1 VAYDDLKRHEGR
13 TYSGMAV
20 GGRHVWEYTGGL
32 WDERKAAPDRWEFT
46 FSSVKRR
53 TRNAPDGSGV
63 PPGSQYHWY
72 ILAHQKVRKL
82 DADAY
87 ETFME
92 GVKYKVAHKRP
103 HWRNWSSE
111 YPDNEPETAVVSRIL
126 EEELGKVKSLEPVSQ
141 TDARSAPDSRCLK
154 PSAIFINGLSCPG
167 TIISPDSMTLA
178 NDRE

>member
-1 VAYDDLKRHEGR
+1 MAYDDLKEHEGR
-13 TYSGMAV
+13 LYSGMAV

-32 WDERKAAPDRWEFT
+32 WDERKAAPDRWDFT

-53 TRNAPDGSGV
+53 ARSAPEGSGV

-92 GVKYKVAHKRP
+92 GVKYKVAHRRP
-103 HWRNWSSE
+103 HWRGWSTE
-111 YPDNEPETAVVSRIL
+111 YPDHEPENVILARIL
-126 EEELGKVKSLEPVSQ
+126 EEQLTKLKTKDAAPLEPEPV
-141 TDARSAPDSRCLK
+141 
-154 PSAIFINGLSCPG
+154 PG
-167 TIISPDSMTLA
+167 
-178 NDRE
+178 

>member
-1 VAYDDLKRHEGR
+1 
-13 TYSGMAV
+13 MAV
-20 GGRHVWEYTGGL
+20 GGRHVWEYTGGR
-32 WDERKAAPDRWEFT
+32 WDERKAAPDRWDFT

-53 TRNAPDGSGV
+53 MRSAPGGSGV

-103 HWRNWSSE
+103 HWRLWSSE
-111 YPDNEPETAVVSRIL
+111 YPDNEPEGAVVARVL
-126 EEELGKVKSLEPVSQ
+126 EEELGKVKGQ
-141 TDARSAPDSRCLK
+141 NASAGPAVHEAG
-154 PSAIFINGLSCPG
+154 PAWEHAHGAAG
-167 TIISPDSMTLA
+167 QA
-178 NDRE
+178 

>member
-1 VAYDDLKRHEGR
+1 MRIAFPGLNLSSRTGAPPVGGRRPLSPIPPEDISSGPANERAVAYDDLKQHEGR
-13 TYSGMAV
+13 LYSGMAV

-32 WDERKAAPDRWEFT
+32 WDERKAAPDRWDFT

-53 TRNAPDGSGV
+53 TRSAPEGSGV

-111 YPDNEPETAVVSRIL
+111 YPDNEPERSVVARIL
-126 EEELGKVKSLEPVSQ
+126 EGELAKL
-141 TDARSAPDSRCLK
+141 R
-154 PSAIFINGLSCPG
+154 PG
-167 TIISPDSMTLA
+167 
-178 NDRE
+178 